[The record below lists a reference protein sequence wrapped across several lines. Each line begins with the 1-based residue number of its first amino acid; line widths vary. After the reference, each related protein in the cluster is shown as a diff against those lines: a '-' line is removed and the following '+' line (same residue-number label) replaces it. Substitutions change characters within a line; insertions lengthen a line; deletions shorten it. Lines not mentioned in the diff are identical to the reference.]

1 MKNYRSFV
9 DVKAFAQSAGL
20 TGLIILVVNILFG

>member
-1 MKNYRSFV
+1 MKNFI
-9 DVKAFAQSAGL
+9 DIKAFAQSAGL